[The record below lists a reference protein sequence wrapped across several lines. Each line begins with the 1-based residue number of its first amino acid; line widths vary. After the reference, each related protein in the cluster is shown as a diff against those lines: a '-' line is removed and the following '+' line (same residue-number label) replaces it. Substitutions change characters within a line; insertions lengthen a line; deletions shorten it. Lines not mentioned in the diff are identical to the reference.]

1 MSAKTNGLD
10 RRGFLKTGLA
20 GAAGL
25 VIGFYLPGRREVL
38 AASRLDG
45 GGAAPD
51 VLNAFIQVSPDDNIT
66 ILISK
71 SEMGQGVVTSLS
83 MLAAEELECDWKKI
97 RTEFAPAALVYF
109 DPAFHMQGTGGSQ
122 SVNSAWKPMREAGAT
137 ARVMLITAAAQK

>member
-1 MSAKTNGLD
+1 MSTQTNGLD

-20 GAAGL
+20 GATGL

-38 AASRLDG
+38 AS
-45 GGAAPD
+45 GAAAPA
-51 VLNAFIQVSPDDNIT
+51 VLNAFIQVAPDDSIT

-97 RTEFAPAALVYF
+97 RTEFAPAAVVYF
-109 DPAFHMQGTGGSQ
+109 DPAFRMQGTGGSQ
-122 SVNSAWKPMREAGAT
+122 
-137 ARVMLITAAAQK
+137 